1 MIAQAFFLDGA
12 HGRRFCL
19 WHVPAD
25 GTPRAALL
33 YLHPFAE
40 EMNRSRRMAALQA
53 RALAQ
58 AGYAVLQLDLFG
70 CGDSDG
76 EFGDATWT
84 QWVNDVEAGLDWI
97 TQQCAA
103 PLWLWGLR
111 AGCLL
116 AVDVLPRRGDV
127 AGLLLWQ
134 PQLSGKQALRQFL
147 RIKLAEDM
155 LAAQSGEAAGTADG
169 DAGSNVRGRLARGES
184 VEIAGYALSAGLA
197 LGFEAAELNLPSAPV
212 RVECLEVA
220 AGGGDALPPAVTIPL
235 QTALAR
241 WSAAGHAARAT
252 AIHGVPFWQMAEP
265 EEVLPL
271 LDATVRAMVEP
282 AS

>member
-1 MIAQAFFLDGA
+1 MTTQAFFLEGV

-19 WHVPAD
+19 WHAPVD
-25 GTPRAALL
+25 GAPRAALL

-40 EMNRSRRMAALQA
+40 EMNRSRRMAALQT

-76 EFGDATWT
+76 EFGDATWS
-84 QWVNDVEAGLDWI
+84 QWASDAEAGLEWI
-97 TQQCAA
+97 KQRCAA

-116 AVDVLPRRGDV
+116 AADVLSRRMDV

-134 PQLSGKQALRQFL
+134 PQLFGKQALRQFL
-147 RIKLAEDM
+147 RIKLAENM
-155 LAAQSGEAAGTADG
+155 LAAESHEAGAKAGG
-169 DAGSNVRGRLARGES
+169 NLRECLARGEN
-184 VEIAGYALSAGLA
+184 VEIAGYMLAPALA
-197 LGFEAAELNLPSAPV
+197 LGLEAVELNLPFRPV
-212 RVECLEVA
+212 RVECVEVA
-220 AGGGDALPPAVTIPL
+220 AGGVDASPPVLTAPL
-235 QTALAR
+235 KAALAR
-241 WSAAGHAARAT
+241 WSAAGHAVRAT
-252 AIHGVPFWQMAEP
+252 AIHGAPYWQMAEP

-271 LDATVRAMVEP
+271 LDATVRAMAEP
-282 AS
+282 GN